1 MKIIKSSKKNACRH
15 FCSSTGREIKRNDIW
30 SMVKKMSGKGKS
42 VKIPVLVDEDYLAI
56 TKKLK
61 ADVFG
66 KKFESINP

>member
-1 MKIIKSSKKNACRH
+1 
-15 FCSSTGREIKRNDIW
+15 
-30 SMVKKMSGKGKS
+30 MVKKMSGKGKS